1 MHPILGKPKRLALY
15 LLAWVPLTKL
25 LAYLMAAQGGLS
37 SLEITVLIVPLALL
51 YAFVCLSTWYS
62 CRAVPLETISFVG
75 VISPDALGGKS
86 SPQAAIREAT
96 GLLRVVLPNILAAL
110 IVSFLWVLA
119 AKGLAAEL
127 STFTKFQGLNQRFE
141 KDLPLVF
148 GVGVLLY
155 LLSVAMHYTI
165 LAQEASREAEQRVL
179 QAHVQAR
186 DAELRALKAQ
196 VNPHFLFNSLH
207 SISALTSSDPARARE
222 MCIALAD
229 FLRRTLGLGEKSVI
243 SLEEEL
249 SLIHSFLA
257 VEKIRFGARL
267 EMEEN
272 IEPETL
278 GCMVPPLLLQPLVE
292 NAVAHGIAN
301 LTEGGWI
308 HLNANYRAAD
318 ESISILVEN
327 SFDPEAP
334 ARRRNGVG
342 LVNVRQRLETR
353 YGNRSSFSVNKN
365 DERFQVGLILPAER
379 KAVTA

>member
-1 MHPILGKPKRLALY
+1 MHPILGRPKRLALY

-25 LAYLMAAQGGLS
+25 LAYLIAAQGGLS

-51 YAFVCLSTWYS
+51 YAFICLSTWYS
-62 CRAVPLETISFVG
+62 CRAVPLETTGFLQV
-75 VISPDALGGKS
+75 VISHLLG
-86 SPQAAIREAT
+86 
-96 GLLRVVLPNILAAL
+96 AL

-119 AKGLAAEL
+119 AEGLAAEL
-127 STFTKFQGLNQRFE
+127 SSFTRFQGLNTRFN
-141 KDLPLVF
+141 KDLPLIF
-148 GVGVLLY
+148 GLGVLLY
-155 LLSVAMHYTI
+155 LLSVAMHYVM
-165 LAQEASREAEQRVL
+165 LAQLASREAEQRVL

-207 SISALTSSDPARARE
+207 SISALTSSDPAQARE

-267 EMEEN
+267 DMRED
-272 IEPETL
+272 IEPATL
-278 GCMVPPLLLQPLVE
+278 DCMVPPLLLQPLVE

-318 ESISILVEN
+318 ESIAISVEN

-342 LVNVRQRLETR
+342 LVNVRQRLYTR
-353 YGNRSSFSVNKN
+353 YGNNASFSVSKN
-365 DERFQVGLILPAER
+365 GDSFQVALTLPAER
-379 KAVTA
+379 KPVTA

>member
-1 MHPILGKPKRLALY
+1 MHPILRQPKRLALY

-25 LAYLMAAQGGLS
+25 LAYLIAAQGGLS
-37 SLEITVLIVPLALL
+37 SLEITALIIPLALL
-51 YAFVCLSTWYS
+51 YAFICLSTWYS
-62 CRAVPLETISFVG
+62 CRSLPLETTGFLKVIISHL
-75 VISPDALGGKS
+75 LG
-86 SPQAAIREAT
+86 
-96 GLLRVVLPNILAAL
+96 AL

-119 AKGLAAEL
+119 AEGVAAGL
-127 STFTKFQGLNQRFE
+127 SSFTKFQGLSTRFN
-141 KDLPLVF
+141 KDLPLIF
-148 GVGVLLY
+148 GLGVLLY
-155 LLSVAMHYTI
+155 LLSVAMHYVI
-165 LAQEASREAEQRVL
+165 LAQQASREAEQRVL

-353 YGNRSSFSVNKN
+353 YGNRSSFSVNKSA
-365 DERFQVGLILPAER
+365 ERFQVGLVLPAER